1 MNKLRQ
7 LRKENNYSQE
17 DIAKAVNISVKTV
30 SRWENGETTIKK
42 DKAQELADH
51 FGVSVG
57 YLLGY
62 EVHKDPVL
70 NGISSIDE
78 ILNEYK
84 AKLNVDGAID
94 LKLYDEITDKLFS
107 NMGRIA
113 FSLKSSQEIS
123 KVENHIFNQAIS
135 EIKQS
140 APDILKQDNANFL
153 LNQHG
158 FSAIEQFYKAI
169 NGLPTEERELIVSYV
184 TLPREDKELI
194 LKLTTSLSE
203 SKSKLF
209 NLKTNKK
216 AQS

>member
-1 MNKLRQ
+1 MNRLRQ
-7 LRKENNYSQE
+7 LRKENKSSQE
-17 DIAKAVNISVKTV
+17 DIAKKVNISVKTV
-30 SRWENGETTIKK
+30 SRWENGETTIKQ
-42 DKAQELADH
+42 DKAQALADF
-51 FGVSVG
+51 FGVPIG

-62 EVHKDPVL
+62 EDHKDPVL

-84 AKLNVDGAID
+84 SKLNVDGAID

-113 FSLKSSQEIS
+113 FSLKSSQEIA

-140 APDILKQDNANFL
+140 TPNILKQDNANFL
-153 LNQHG
+153 LKQYG
-158 FSAIEQFYKAI
+158 FLAIEQFYKAI

-209 NLKTNKK
+209 NLKTSKK
-216 AQS
+216 AQP